1 MTDADTGTVAA
12 SGDDARADELKR
24 ALKAF
29 KKRLKV
35 TRLDYESKLGY
46 GPMTNGGSS
55 KLVGIE
61 PPHQFSPEVWQE
73 LARQNKLIH
82 IGHGLYELVKGV

>member
-1 MTDADTGTVAA
+1 MTEPESTSPGETDSAN
-12 SGDDARADELKR
+12 ELKR

-46 GPMTNGGSS
+46 GPMTKGGKSG
-55 KLVGIE
+55 LVGIE
-61 PPHQFSPEVWQE
+61 PPREFSPEVWQE
-73 LARQNKLIH
+73 LARQNKLKH
-82 IGHGLYELVKGV
+82 IGQGLYELVEGA